1 MGLNTNTQEMSDT
14 ESEKMSE
21 GPKDQNK
28 YIFESLTSGTY
39 DKIETLIFFLKLLEK
54 FFSSNYILESI
65 SITDIIQ
72 PRSFTGMFNLV
83 NKNTLKIRFH

>member
-28 YIFESLTSGTY
+28 YIFKSLTSGTY
-39 DKIETLIFFLKLLEK
+39 DKIETLIFFFKAA
-54 FFSSNYILESI
+54 
-65 SITDIIQ
+65 
-72 PRSFTGMFNLV
+72 
-83 NKNTLKIRFH
+83 